1 MVKEVLGV
9 KGVNFEA
16 QNFKANGKIIILDK
30 LQLTGQNIDVVF
42 NFRSD
47 CVYVHAFASL

>member
-1 MVKEVLGV
+1 MAKKVFGV

-16 QNFKANGKIIILDK
+16 QNFKANSKIIILDK